1 MGIVKRLRVYADT
14 SVFGGCFDDEFD
26 SANEEFF
33 REVRTG
39 RFNLVISDA
48 VVRELQEAPE
58 RVRRLLAELPEE
70 HVELVTIDE
79 EVASLRDA
87 YLSAGVLGFAAAAD
101 AEHIAAA
108 TVAEVDLVVSW
119 NFKHIVHFDRIR
131 GFNGVNTLNRYRPL
145 EIHSPREVVEL

>member
-1 MGIVKRLRVYADT
+1 V
-14 SVFGGCFDDEFD
+14 SVDC
-26 SANEEFF
+26 S
-33 REVRTG
+33 
-39 RFNLVISDA
+39 
-48 VVRELQEAPE
+48 
-58 RVRRLLAELPEE
+58 ELPEE